1 MECTDINLTSANP
14 GYFYTDKNQKKLY
27 GEITY
32 EIPSDKF
39 EQSEANEDA
48 SVNLE
53 EAKKT
58 GGLMTPSDYYS
69 VNIDT
74 TKVEQGN
81 VAYTK
86 AEDSLNTIKNKWFW
100 VDEIKNWCI
109 WRKVSDYYIHLYVW
123 NGRNDWDKFEDIIN
137 ALQANDLQTLKRKYL
152 YNPQVFTLGPYIE
165 GIKSTYTT
173 YYYYNNTVVST
184 YISKQDGIGYHSYFS
199 LVLKRDTNM
208 STYDSE
214 TFQNI
219 HSSNIKYIEDTGII
233 KQTSIPPGLKFNK
246 NEPYGAIVQPT
257 VGCPCVIKST
267 NGQLNLM
274 YVFRIDGN
282 YTVKDT
288 SNNQSFYQEDSIKYL
303 NSVCKTYFG
312 AGDEKTID
320 DWKNFNKIDT
330 TEEQATLMY
339 SSDVESLY
347 GASPVVN
354 SVAET
359 INMNIEITAPRPNV
373 TTTSVE
379 NPDYILRWDR
389 Q

>member
-1 MECTDINLTSANP
+1 
-14 GYFYTDKNQKKLY
+14 
-27 GEITY
+27 
-32 EIPSDKF
+32 
-39 EQSEANEDA
+39 
-48 SVNLE
+48 
-53 EAKKT
+53 
-58 GGLMTPSDYYS
+58 
-69 VNIDT
+69 
-74 TKVEQGN
+74 
-81 VAYTK
+81 
-86 AEDSLNTIKNKWFW
+86 
-100 VDEIKNWCI
+100 
-109 WRKVSDYYIHLYVW
+109 
-123 NGRNDWDKFEDIIN
+123 
-137 ALQANDLQTLKRKYL
+137 
-152 YNPQVFTLGPYIE
+152 
-165 GIKSTYTT
+165 
-173 YYYYNNTVVST
+173 
-184 YISKQDGIGYHSYFS
+184 
-199 LVLKRDTNM
+199 M

-219 HSSNIKYIEDTGII
+219 HSSNIKYNVDAGII
-233 KQTSIPPGLKFNK
+233 KQTSIQQGLKFDK
-246 NEPYGAIVQPT
+246 DKPYGAIVQPT

-274 YVFRIDGN
+274 YVFRTDGN
-282 YTVKDT
+282 YTMKDT
-288 SNNQSFYQEDSIKYL
+288 SNNQSFYQEDSITYL